1 VEGNSQTQDN
11 IAAVDMAELFL
22 NALTAF
28 GLAPFKLLESAS
40 NVDRLVM
47 VGGSFIPVRFFV
59 MALVQPRTLH

>member
-1 VEGNSQTQDN
+1 
-11 IAAVDMAELFL
+11 MAELFL